1 MRSTHKLILS
11 VLLVLILSLAG
22 CVQQVQD
29 QTPDENQDENN
40 GETALAIG
48 SLRLLLT
55 DKPGDLDIIYA
66 NVTISTIQ
74 VHKSAADDEDEEEDD
89 PYENKDEF
97 DDEFIADANGPY
109 TGEIGVDIHF
119 DGSATG
125 GDGFYNWSWDFGD
138 GGTSY
143 EQNPYYNYS
152 ANGTYPVNLTVT
164 DDNGSGISD
173 WYLTT
178 ATIGEDDD
186 DDDDSDAGWYTI
198 VEDPQ
203 TFDLIA
209 LQNVTDLLGEENLTT
224 GKYTQIRLTV
234 ESALLT
240 INNSGEME
248 EHTLK
253 IPSNKVKLIKPFYI
267 YENETTTLTLD
278 FDVYESVHETGN
290 NKYIMRPTIK
300 IIQE

>member
-1 MRSTHKLILS
+1 MDSMYKIIIS
-11 VLLVLILSLAG
+11 GILVLSLSLAG
-22 CVQQVQD
+22 CVEETQD
-29 QTPDENQDENN
+29 QNQDETN
-40 GETALAIG
+40 GDTELAIG

-55 DKPGDLDIIYA
+55 DKPGDLDILYA
-66 NVTISTIQ
+66 NVTISSIQ
-74 VHKSAADDEDEEEDD
+74 VHKADADDDDEDEEK

-97 DDEFIADANGPY
+97 DDGFIADANGPY
-109 TGEIGVDIHF
+109 TGEIGIDILF
-119 DGSATG
+119 NGSATG

-138 GGTSY
+138 GGFSY
-143 EQNPYYNYS
+143 DKNPYYNYS

-186 DDDDSDAGWYTI
+186 DDDDDSDAGWYTI

-209 LQNVTDLLGEENLTT
+209 LQNVTDLLGEENLTA

-234 ESALLT
+234 ESALIT
-240 INNSGEME
+240 INNSGELE

-300 IIQE
+300 IIQA